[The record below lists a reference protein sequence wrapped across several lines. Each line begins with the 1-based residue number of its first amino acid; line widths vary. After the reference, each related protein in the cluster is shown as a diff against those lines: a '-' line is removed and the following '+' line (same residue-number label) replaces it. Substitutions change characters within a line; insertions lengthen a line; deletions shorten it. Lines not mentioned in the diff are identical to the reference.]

1 LFGNWSECRIG
12 NRGFQP
18 YDRLQAPNEDAR
30 NASAELIVGG
40 ERYEP
45 RRKAFVYIN
54 NRLEGKALETIAA
67 MVARA
72 VELLAQSRRDTNPS
86 N

>member
-1 LFGNWSECRIG
+1 MRTPGRAG
-12 NRGFQP
+12 AQ
-18 YDRLQAPNEDAR
+18 
-30 NASAELIVGG
+30 LIVGG

-45 RRKAFVYIN
+45 RRKTFVYITD
-54 NRLEGKALETIAA
+54 RLEGNALETIAA